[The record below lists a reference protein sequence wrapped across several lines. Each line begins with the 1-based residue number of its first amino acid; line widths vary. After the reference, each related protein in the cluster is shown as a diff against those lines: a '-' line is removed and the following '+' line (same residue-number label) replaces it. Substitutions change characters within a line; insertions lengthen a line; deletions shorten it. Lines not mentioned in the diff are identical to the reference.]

1 MSSPLSALEKL
12 AWLRLIRTENVG
24 NITFAALLRQFGSAS
39 AALEAI
45 PTLAARGG
53 RTKVLNVPSKA
64 SAEKELERC
73 AKAGVAVIASVEPT
87 YPPLLHHID
96 DAPPLLFALGNVK
109 TLQQRSVA
117 LVGSRNASGNGQRF
131 AKTIALDLGK
141 KGFAVVSGLA
151 RGIDTAAH
159 EGSLTTGTIAVVA
172 GGVDHIY
179 PPENKALYEKIISH
193 GCIVSENP
201 LGSVPQARHFPRRNR
216 IISGIAEALV
226 VVEATLK
233 SGSLITARLAAEQG
247 REVFAVPGSPLD
259 PRCTGTNKLLKDG
272 ATLLESAAD
281 VLAVLQQHPS
291 LLKESPTPPPTGTVP
306 HFSETELNAARE
318 AIVNLLT
325 TTPFAIDF
333 LIRMANLSPSLCHAV
348 LLELELAGRVERV
361 TGNTVVRVY

>member
-1 MSSPLSALEKL
+1 MPSSLSALEKL

-53 RTKVLNVPSKA
+53 RAKPLKVPSKA
-64 SAEKELERC
+64 SAEKELETC
-73 AKAGVAVIASVEPT
+73 ISAGVAVIASIEAA
-87 YPPLLHHID
+87 YPPLLRHID
-96 DAPPLLFALGNVK
+96 DAPPLLFALGNAE

-131 AKTIALDLGK
+131 AKTIAIDLGK
-141 KGFAVVSGLA
+141 KGFAVISGLA

-159 EGSLTTGTIAVVA
+159 EGSLSTGTIAVVA

-179 PPENKALYEKIISH
+179 PPENKVLYEKIIKN
-193 GCIVSENP
+193 GCIVAENP

-259 PRCTGTNKLLKDG
+259 PRCTGTNKLLKEG

-281 VLAVLQQHPS
+281 VLAVLQHPPS
-291 LLKESPTPPPTGTVP
+291 LLKESLAPPPTGHIP
-306 HFSETELNAARE
+306 QFEAAELNAARE
-318 AIVNLLT
+318 AIINLLT
-325 TTPFAIDF
+325 TTPFAIDL
-333 LIRMANLSPSLCHAV
+333 LIRMANLPPALCHAV